1 MKTGALLFAYNTDD
15 TDYLKIAE
23 FSAKNIK
30 RWLNIPT
37 TVVTDVE
44 YKSPVFD
51 KIITNTNTKSS
62 KRYFD
67 DRKSVVEWRNSGR
80 CCAYDLSPYDQ
91 TLLLDVD
98 YIVAS
103 DQLQTVLDTSYEFI
117 CPDSAIEVSG
127 TKGDNPTFGKFNMK
141 MFWATVIMFRKTKQ
155 SRIIFELIKMI
166 ENNFGHYANLYGFPE
181 TLYRNDYALSI
192 ALSIVSGH
200 LETKNH
206 SMPWPMINIHPEHDV
221 KKIDTDCFEVT
232 YKKTTRTREKLM
244 RNKIKN
250 QDIHVMGKSSL
261 EKIIETS

>member
-1 MKTGALLFAYNTDD
+1 MKTGALLFVYNTDD

-44 YKSPVFD
+44 YESSVFD
-51 KIITNTNTKSS
+51 KIITNSNTKSS

-80 CCAYDLSPYDQ
+80 CDAYDLSPYEQ

-98 YIVAS
+98 YIIAS
-103 DQLQTVLDTSYEFI
+103 DQLKAVLDTSYEFI

-181 TLYRNDYALSI
+181 TPYRNDYALSI

-200 LETKNH
+200 LETQNH
-206 SMPWPMINIHPEHDV
+206 SMPWPMINIHPEHEV
-221 KKIDTDCFEVT
+221 KKIDTDSFEIT
-232 YKKTTRTREKLM
+232 YKKTTSSREKLM

-261 EKIIETS
+261 ERIIETN

>member
-1 MKTGALLFAYNTDD
+1 MKTGALVFAYNTDGI
-15 TDYLKIAE
+15 DYLKIAE

-30 RWLNIPT
+30 RWLGIPT
-37 TVVTDVE
+37 TVVTDIDYE
-44 YKSPVFD
+44 SSAFD
-51 KIITNTNTKSS
+51 EVIVNKNKKSS

-67 DRKSVVEWRNSGR
+67 DKKMVVEWRNSGR
-80 CCAYDLSPYDQ
+80 SHAYDLTPYDQ

-103 DQLQTVLDTSYEFI
+103 NQLQTILNSSYDFL

-127 TKGDNPTFGKFNMK
+127 TKGDNPTFGKFRMK
-141 MFWATVIMFRKTKQ
+141 MFWATVIMFRKTKHSQ
-155 SRIIFELIKMI
+155 VIFELMKMI
-166 ENNFGHYANLYGFPE
+166 ENNFEHYANLYGFPK
-181 TLYRNDYALSI
+181 TPYRNDYALSI

-206 SMPWPMINIHPEHDV
+206 SMPWPMINVHPEHDV
-221 KKIDTDCFEVT
+221 KKIDTDLFEIT
-232 YKKTTRTREKLM
+232 YKKTTRSREKLM

-261 EKIIETS
+261 EKIIEAN